1 MSSLRQRLGDEQ
13 VGGLPALGIRR
24 PVLVMVINLLIAL
37 AGIAALRGVEVRELP
52 DVDRPVVG
60 VNAVLPGASP
70 ETMDAEVTRILEGA
84 VARVAGVQSIRSSSE
99 ENNSRIRIEFSPDAD
114 LDVAASDVRE
124 AVSRA
129 QRELPDEVE
138 EVTVQKSEND
148 AETVVDVAV
157 LSDTLQAEELTR
169 ILETDI
175 IPEFT
180 AIEGVADVPLFGN
193 RQRVLH
199 VVVEPTRLARF
210 GLSAADVAGVL
221 QQAQFDIPVGSFKSD
236 TQELLVRADASAVTV
251 EQIEDIAIS
260 GSTRIRDVANVYFG
274 PEDASSLV
282 RLDGRPVI
290 GFGVVRQASSN
301 TIEISDAVQRKLAEL
316 DRRFDALEFVV
327 TTDNAIFIRAAVRE
341 VLITLLLAV
350 AIVVATLFLF
360 TGSIRATLVPAVT
373 IPVALIGT
381 VASIW
386 LMGFSINILTLLAI
400 VLATGLVVDD
410 AIVVLENIQ
419 RRRSLGLGPRAAAVL
434 GTRQVFFA
442 VIATTITLIA
452 VFVPIAFLPST
463 AGRMFRE
470 FGIVLAAAVGIS
482 SFVALSLV
490 PTLASRL
497 PGEDRAGPLHGRLMA
512 VGRRINAT
520 YLGALKGMLG
530 RPWITLAGAV
540 VLAAGAGGLYGVLER
555 ELIPAEDRGVL
566 MVNGDGPDGVGLG
579 YSQLQADRMEALV
592 RPVVE
597 SGDGRYMYT
606 VVGRYDV
613 NRVRITVPLVPW
625 EQRERSQREIA
636 ESVRPALERL
646 PGVRIGISNPN
657 SLDLGDAGDG
667 LEVALTGP
675 DYDSIYLAARE
686 LAQRI
691 ETEIPFLSE
700 PRISYQ
706 PTQPELS
713 VTVDRQRANDLGV
726 SLDELATTLRAM
738 VDGDEI
744 TELSVG
750 DESIPVRLDSITGS
764 VDDPSD
770 LANLYVQ
777 TNGGALV
784 PLSSLVAISET
795 SIAAQLDRREQR
807 RAIEIDANLAP
818 GTALAEAIDAVRG
831 LADETLPDNINLLL
845 LGEAEELNETSI
857 EVAITYAIAL
867 LVVFLVLAAQ
877 FESLSSALVVTLVV
891 PFGVAAAILALFLTG
906 TSLNIYSQIG
916 LVMLIGLM
924 AKNSILLV
932 EFADQMRDAGKG
944 VMDAVIEAAEVRAR
958 PIVMTLM
965 STVLG
970 GLPLI
975 LGSGAGA
982 EARQAIG
989 WVIFGGL
996 GLAAGFTL
1004 FLTPV
1009 VYRLVAPWS
1018 KPRAHEAEK
1027 LAAELE
1033 SASG

>member
-1 MSSLRQRLGDEQ
+1 MSSIQKRLGDEK

-24 PVLVMVINLLIAL
+24 PVLVVVLNLLIAL
-37 AGIAALRGVEVRELP
+37 AGIAAIRGVEVRELP

-84 VARVAGVQSIRSSSE
+84 VARVSGVQSIRSSSE
-99 ENNSRIRIEFSPDAD
+99 ENNSRIRVEFSPDAD

-124 AVSRA
+124 AVA
-129 QRELPDEVE
+129 QVQRQLPDDVE
-138 EVTVQKSEND
+138 EVNVQKSESD

-157 LSDTLQAEELTR
+157 LGNGLREEELTR
-169 ILETDI
+169 IIETDI

-180 AIEGVADVPLFGN
+180 AIDGVADVPLFGD

-210 GLSAADVAGVL
+210 GLSAADVARVL
-221 QQAQFDIPVGSFKSD
+221 QQAPFDIPVGSFKSD
-236 TQELLVRADASAVTV
+236 TQELLIRADASALTE
-251 EQIEDIAIS
+251 EQIREIVVA
-260 GSTRIRDVANVYFG
+260 GTTRIRDVANVYFG
-274 PEDASSLV
+274 PEDATSLV
-282 RLDGRPVI
+282 RLNGQPVI
-290 GFGVVRQASSN
+290 GFGVVRQASAN
-301 TIEISDAVQRKLAEL
+301 TIRISDAVQQRLAEL
-316 DRRFDALEFVV
+316 DRRFDELEFVV
-327 TTDNAIFIRAAVRE
+327 TTDNAVFIRAAVRE
-341 VLITLLLAV
+341 VLITLTLAV
-350 AIVVATLFLF
+350 AIVVATLFMF
-360 TGSIRATLVPAVT
+360 TGSIRATLVPSVT

-386 LMGFSINILTLLAI
+386 LLGFSINILTLLAI

-442 VIATTITLIA
+442 VLATTITLIA

-470 FGIVLAAAVGIS
+470 FGIVLACAVGIS

-497 PGEDRAGPLHGRLMA
+497 PSEDRSGRFHGLLVGFGHRLNGA
-512 VGRRINAT
+512 
-520 YLGALKGMLG
+520 YLRALEALLA
-530 RPWITLAGAV
+530 RPWTTLAAAV
-540 VLAAGAGGLYGVLER
+540 LLAAAAGGLYRTLDR

-566 MVNGDGPDGVGLG
+566 IVNGSGPDGVGLS
-579 YSQLQADRMEALV
+579 YSQRQADRMETIIQ
-592 RPVVE
+592 PVIDA
-597 SGDGRYMYT
+597 GDGQYRYT
-606 VVGRYDV
+606 LVGRYDV

-625 EQRERSQREIA
+625 SQRDRSQREIA
-636 ESVRPALERL
+636 ESVLPELERL
-646 PGVRIGISNPN
+646 PGVRVGVSNPN

-667 LEVALTGP
+667 LEIALTGP
-675 DYDSIYLAARE
+675 DYNDIYLAARTLSE
-686 LAQRI
+686 RM
-691 ETEIPFLSE
+691 ETEIPFLSGT
-700 PRISYQ
+700 RISYQ

-713 VTVDRQRANDLGV
+713 VRIDRQRANDLRV
-726 SLDELATTLRAM
+726 SLDEISIALRAM

-750 DESIPVRLDSITGS
+750 DESIPVRLDSVTGS

-770 LANLYVQ
+770 LANLYVKS
-777 TNGGALV
+777 TAGNLV
-784 PLSSLVAISET
+784 PMSSLVSISET

-818 GTALAEAIDAVRG
+818 GTALAEAIDAVRA
-831 LADETLPDNINLLL
+831 LADETLPEGINLLL
-845 LGEAEELNETSI
+845 LGEAAELDETSN
-857 EVAITYAIAL
+857 EVAITYALAL

-877 FESLSSALVVTLVV
+877 FESATSALVVTLVV
-891 PFGVAAAILALFLTG
+891 PFGIAAAILALFLTG

-932 EFADQMRDAGKG
+932 EFADQMRDAGKD
-944 VMDAVIEAAEVRAR
+944 VTEAVIEAAQVRAR
-958 PIVMTLM
+958 PIVMTMM

-982 EARQAIG
+982 EARAAIG
-989 WVIFGGL
+989 WVVFGGL

-1009 VYRLVAPWS
+1009 VYRLLAPLS
-1018 KPRAHEAEK
+1018 KPRTHEAER
-1027 LAAELE
+1027 LERELE
-1033 SASG
+1033 QATG

>member
-1 MSSLRQRLGDEQ
+1 
-13 VGGLPALGIRR
+13 
-24 PVLVMVINLLIAL
+24 
-37 AGIAALRGVEVRELP
+37 
-52 DVDRPVVG
+52 
-60 VNAVLPGASP
+60 
-70 ETMDAEVTRILEGA
+70 
-84 VARVAGVQSIRSSSE
+84 
-99 ENNSRIRIEFSPDAD
+99 
-114 LDVAASDVRE
+114 
-124 AVSRA
+124 
-129 QRELPDEVE
+129 
-138 EVTVQKSEND
+138 
-148 AETVVDVAV
+148 
-157 LSDTLQAEELTR
+157 
-169 ILETDI
+169 
-175 IPEFT
+175 
-180 AIEGVADVPLFGN
+180 
-193 RQRVLH
+193 
-199 VVVEPTRLARF
+199 
-210 GLSAADVAGVL
+210 
-221 QQAQFDIPVGSFKSD
+221 
-236 TQELLVRADASAVTV
+236 
-251 EQIEDIAIS
+251 
-260 GSTRIRDVANVYFG
+260 
-274 PEDASSLV
+274 
-282 RLDGRPVI
+282 
-290 GFGVVRQASSN
+290 
-301 TIEISDAVQRKLAEL
+301 
-316 DRRFDALEFVV
+316 
-327 TTDNAIFIRAAVRE
+327 
-341 VLITLLLAV
+341 
-350 AIVVATLFLF
+350 
-360 TGSIRATLVPAVT
+360 
-373 IPVALIGT
+373 
-381 VASIW
+381 
-386 LMGFSINILTLLAI
+386 
-400 VLATGLVVDD
+400 
-410 AIVVLENIQ
+410 
-419 RRRSLGLGPRAAAVL
+419 
-434 GTRQVFFA
+434 
-442 VIATTITLIA
+442 
-452 VFVPIAFLPST
+452 
-463 AGRMFRE
+463 
-470 FGIVLAAAVGIS
+470 
-482 SFVALSLV
+482 
-490 PTLASRL
+490 
-497 PGEDRAGPLHGRLMA
+497 
-512 VGRRINAT
+512 
-520 YLGALKGMLG
+520 
-530 RPWITLAGAV
+530 
-540 VLAAGAGGLYGVLER
+540 
-555 ELIPAEDRGVL
+555 
-566 MVNGDGPDGVGLG
+566 
-579 YSQLQADRMEALV
+579 
-592 RPVVE
+592 
-597 SGDGRYMYT
+597 
-606 VVGRYDV
+606 
-613 NRVRITVPLVPW
+613 
-625 EQRERSQREIA
+625 
-636 ESVRPALERL
+636 
-646 PGVRIGISNPN
+646 
-657 SLDLGDAGDG
+657 
-667 LEVALTGP
+667 
-675 DYDSIYLAARE
+675 
-686 LAQRI
+686 
-691 ETEIPFLSE
+691 
-700 PRISYQ
+700 
-706 PTQPELS
+706 
-713 VTVDRQRANDLGV
+713 
-726 SLDELATTLRAM
+726 M